1 MTYVSNFSR
10 KPKPRRSRY
19 LLNDQLLQGGSAL
32 AYQNGLPALF
42 DSGHPVAPPLTKE
55 RRLQLTLKRAL
66 DIIAAPLA
74 ILMLSPL
81 LIAIAA
87 AIRLTS
93 RGPVFFYQTRPG
105 LGGRPFRMIK
115 FRTMYVE
122 RGDLSGIQQT
132 TVGDDRVTAIGRF
145 LRQASLDE
153 LPQLFNVVAGE
164 MSLVGPRPHVEGM
177 QAAGRDYRE
186 LVPHYEYRYWMRPGV
201 TGWAQANGLR
211 GPTGD
216 AGRARARIDHD
227 VAYIQNFSVL
237 LDLKIMWLTVRRE
250 FLSGSGV

>member
-1 MTYVSNFSR
+1 MH
-10 KPKPRRSRY
+10 
-19 LLNDQLLQGGSAL
+19 GGSTL

-42 DSGHPVAPPLTKE
+42 DSGQPAVPPLTGE
-55 RRLQLTLKRAL
+55 RRRQLALKRVL
-66 DIIAAPLA
+66 DAIAAPLA

-81 LIAIAA
+81 LIAIAI
-87 AIRLTS
+87 AIKLTS
-93 RGPVFFYQTRPG
+93 RGPVFFYQRRPG
-105 LGGRPFRMIK
+105 LGGRQFLMIK

-122 RGDLSGIQQT
+122 REDASGIRQT
-132 TVGDDRVTAIGRF
+132 TVGDNRVTALGRF
-145 LRQASLDE
+145 LRQTSLDE
-153 LPQLFNVVAGE
+153 LPQLFNVVSGE

-211 GPTGD
+211 GPTDDPGL
-216 AGRARARIDHD
+216 ARARIDHD

-237 LDLKIMWLTVRRE
+237 LDLKILWLTIRRE